1 MPPDTVG
8 PPFDQPSAT
17 AGGVARA
24 RAEASPDPARQL
36 LDRVEHAFPHE
47 RLREVRMFGVT
58 AVMADDAMAV
68 AVHRDGSLLLRVD
81 PAEDAALL
89 ERPHASRAEMGTGR
103 SMGEGWIRVGAR
115 AVETDQGLSDWL
127 QPVIRFL
134 GPAGA

>member
-8 PPFDQPSAT
+8 PPVDQPPAT
-17 AGGVARA
+17 AGAVAGA
-24 RAEASPDPARQL
+24 RGEASPDPAREL
-36 LDRVEHAFPHE
+36 LDRVKHAFPHE

-68 AVHRDGSLLLRVD
+68 AVHRDGSLLVRVD

-89 ERPHASRAEMGTGR
+89 QRPHASRAEMGTGR
-103 SMGEGWIRVGAR
+103 SMGEGWIRVGAS
-115 AVETDQGLSDWL
+115 ALETDQGLSDWL

-134 GPAGA
+134 GSAGA